1 MTLLLDVGI
10 VALVVMFAISGYK
23 KGLLISLVNVA
34 GTIIACALAPLVS
47 SVFSTMI
54 YDSFIKEEI
63 TESVSKAT
71 EGIPANMG
79 DIERVTEII
88 SKLPN
93 SINNMLSFVGVQ
105 ADGLAAEAISTRLD
119 VPELIEGIVRPNA
132 MRLISTVLT
141 VILFIIISVGLKFA
155 AHAATKALEAVKLGT
170 VNKILGGVFGIAESA
185 FIIMMVTLLVYFV
198 MMFMSPE
205 GCAYVND
212 RINETV
218 IYKVIY
224 QYSMPDAI
232 IALFLPK

>member
-10 VALVVMFAISGYK
+10 VALVIMFAIGGYK

-54 YDSFIKEEI
+54 YDCFIKEEI

-79 DIERVTEII
+79 DIERATEIL

>member
-10 VALVVMFAISGYK
+10 VALVIMFAIGGYK

-79 DIERVTEII
+79 DIERATEIL

>member
-10 VALVVMFAISGYK
+10 VALVIMFAIGGYK

-79 DIERVTEII
+79 DIERVTEIL

-155 AHAATKALEAVKLGT
+155 AGLATKALEAVKLGT
-170 VNKILGGVFGIAESA
+170 INKMLGGVFGIAESA

-218 IYKVIY
+218 LYKIIY

>member
-10 VALVVMFAISGYK
+10 VALVIMFAIGGYK

-63 TESVSKAT
+63 TESVNKAT

-79 DIERVTEII
+79 DIERATEIL

>member
-10 VALVVMFAISGYK
+10 VALVIMFAIGGYK

-79 DIERVTEII
+79 DIERATEIL

-218 IYKVIY
+218 LYKIIY

>member
-54 YDSFIKEEI
+54 YDSFIKNEI
-63 TESVSKAT
+63 TESVSKAA
-71 EGIPANMG
+71 EGIPANIG
-79 DIERVTEII
+79 DIERVTEIL

-155 AHAATKALEAVKLGT
+155 AGLATKALEAVKLGT
-170 VNKILGGVFGIAESA
+170 INKMLGGVFGIAESA

-218 IYKVIY
+218 LYKIIY

>member
-54 YDSFIKEEI
+54 YDSFIKNEI
-63 TESVSKAT
+63 TESVSKAA
-71 EGIPANMG
+71 EGIPANIG
-79 DIERVTEII
+79 DIERLTEII

-105 ADGLAAEAISTRLD
+105 ADGLAADVASTKLEI
-119 VPELIEGIVRPNA
+119 PEIIEGIVRPNA

-155 AHAATKALEAVKLGT
+155 AGLATKALEAVKLGT
-170 VNKILGGVFGIAESA
+170 INKMLGGVFGIAESA

-218 IYKVIY
+218 LYKIIY

>member
-1 MTLLLDVGI
+1 
-10 VALVVMFAISGYK
+10 
-23 KGLLISLVNVA
+23 
-34 GTIIACALAPLVS
+34 
-47 SVFSTMI
+47 MI
-54 YDSFIKEEI
+54 YDSFIKNEI
-63 TESVSKAT
+63 TESVSKAA
-71 EGIPANMG
+71 EGIPANIG

-105 ADGLAAEAISTRLD
+105 ADGLAADVASTKLEI
-119 VPELIEGIVRPNA
+119 PEIIEGIVRPNA

-155 AHAATKALEAVKLGT
+155 AGLATKALEAVKLGT
-170 VNKILGGVFGIAESA
+170 INKMLGGVFGIAESA

-218 IYKVIY
+218 LYKIIY

>member
-10 VALVVMFAISGYK
+10 VALVIMFAIGGYK

-79 DIERVTEII
+79 DIERATEIL

-155 AHAATKALEAVKLGT
+155 AGLATKALEAVKLGT
-170 VNKILGGVFGIAESA
+170 INKMLGGVFGIAESA

-218 IYKVIY
+218 LYKIIY

>member
-79 DIERVTEII
+79 DIERVTEIL